1 MEESRSALKILTGN
15 SPLGKPRRRWEDNI
29 IMKLKEIGV
38 NTRKCIHSAQDWDYW
53 RVLVNAAL
61 KLRVLKAVELIS

>member
-29 IMKLKEIGV
+29 IMKLKEIV
-38 NTRKCIHSAQDWDYW
+38 INTMNWVDSTRYKDY
-53 RVLVNAAL
+53 
-61 KLRVLKAVELIS
+61 